1 MRQWASRYDYSQL
14 TPLYESVV
22 SPKQLILGKSNEVL
36 PNSTI
41 ITDSQAL
48 YDKYIRVMELPIV
61 SKKLDNK

>member
-22 SPKQLILGKSNEVL
+22 CPNELILGKNNEVL
-36 PNSTI
+36 PNGTI

-48 YDKYIRVMELPIV
+48 YDKYIRVMELPIAP
-61 SKKLDNK
+61 KKSGNK